1 MAGWIRTDLGR
12 GWYGNVGC
20 TCSIYLYVC
29 LEFSMTE
36 KRKVVKEISDASSSI
51 CREILCSW
59 GLAFREDFLMG
70 WVLEQRAG
78 EGLVGDTPG

>member
-1 MAGWIRTDLGR
+1 
-12 GWYGNVGC
+12 
-20 TCSIYLYVC
+20 
-29 LEFSMTE
+29 MTE
-36 KRKVVKEISDASSSI
+36 KRKVVKDISDASGSI

-59 GLAFREDFLMG
+59 GLAFREDFPMG